1 MKRPLNTLALLILI
15 GAALAAAAGITVGGM
30 DNMVEWFTIGI
41 GAAVILWSVLLIV
54 ALSAARRR
62 SREDGP

>member
-1 MKRPLNTLALLILI
+1 ME
-15 GAALAAAAGITVGGM
+15 
-30 DNMVEWFTIGI
+30 NMMEWLTIGI
-41 GAAVILWSVLLIV
+41 GAAVILWSVWLIV

>member
-1 MKRPLNTLALLILI
+1 MKRPLTTLALLMLM
-15 GAALAAAAGITVGGM
+15 GAALGVAASLTAGGKENTM
-30 DNMVEWFTIGI
+30 EWLTIGI

>member
-15 GAALAAAAGITVGGM
+15 GAALGAAAGITAGGM
-30 DNMVEWFTIGI
+30 ENMMEWITIGV
-41 GAAVILWSVLLIV
+41 GAAVILWSVWLIV

>member
-1 MKRPLNTLALLILI
+1 MLM
-15 GAALAAAAGITVGGM
+15 GAALGVAASLTAGGKE
-30 DNMVEWFTIGI
+30 NMMEWLTIGI

>member
-15 GAALAAAAGITVGGM
+15 GAALGAAAGITAGGM
-30 DNMVEWFTIGI
+30 DNMLEWVTIGV
-41 GAAVILWSVLLIV
+41 GAAVILWSGWLIV

>member
-15 GAALAAAAGITVGGM
+15 GAALAAAAGISVGGM
-30 DNMVEWFTIGI
+30 DNMVEWLTIGI
-41 GAAVILWSVLLIV
+41 GAAVILWSVWLIV

>member
-30 DNMVEWFTIGI
+30 DNMVEWLTIGI
-41 GAAVILWSVLLIV
+41 GAAVILWSVWLIV

>member
-1 MKRPLNTLALLILI
+1 MKRPLHTLALLILI
-15 GAALAAAAGITVGGM
+15 GAALAAAGITVGGM

-41 GAAVILWSVLLIV
+41 GAAVILWSVWLIV

-62 SREDGP
+62 SRKDGP